1 MSRQPSPKVLSQR
14 LAHASDRAREG
25 DEVVIIVEKLAH
37 VGQMMEA
44 LQQARGAIDLQQVD
58 RRNGGEQLRYRGGG
72 RIRFRSGNSPDSL
85 RGLAGVDLFLV
96 DPRVATS
103 TELEQ
108 NMQLACHLAAGERR
122 GAIVRPG
129 DRITIGGHVR

>member
-1 MSRQPSPKVLSQR
+1 MTSTPSPKVLSQR
-14 LAHASDRAREG
+14 LAHATDRAREG

-44 LQQARGAIDLQQVD
+44 LQQARGAVDIQQVD
-58 RRNGGEQLRYRGGG
+58 RRNGGQQIRYRGGG
-72 RIRFRSGNSPDSL
+72 RIRFRSGGSPDSL

-96 DPRVATS
+96 DPRVATT

-108 NMQLACHLAAGERR
+108 NMQLGCHLAASERR
-122 GAIVRPG
+122 GVIVRPG
-129 DRITIGGHVR
+129 DRITIGGQVR